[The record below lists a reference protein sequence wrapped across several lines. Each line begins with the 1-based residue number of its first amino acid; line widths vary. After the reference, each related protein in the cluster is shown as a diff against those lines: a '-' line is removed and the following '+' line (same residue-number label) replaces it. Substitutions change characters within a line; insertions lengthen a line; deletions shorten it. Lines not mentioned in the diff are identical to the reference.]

1 MGRRKVVFAVV
12 VLLVTIAG
20 SYLLLSFLRPSEG
33 GFGIYL
39 LESGELVISE
49 MEIISY
55 NKTSHEI
62 KLTEAGVAKIEG
74 LQVPLNG
81 TGFVVKVEGEEIY
94 RGAFWSP
101 VSSIPYQGV
110 VIETVVNDNTVK
122 IEAGYPSSHFQ
133 GEDPRNNSE
142 IFDYLNRVG
151 KLTD

>member
-1 MGRRKVVFAVV
+1 MGRWKLVFAATVVLVV
-12 VLLVTIAG
+12 VTA

-39 LESGELVISE
+39 LRSGELVISD

-55 NKTSHEI
+55 NRTSHEI

-94 RGAFWSP
+94 LGAFWSP
-101 VSSIPYQGV
+101 ISSLPYHGV
-110 VIETVVNDNTVK
+110 VIETVVTDNSVK

-133 GEDPRNNSE
+133 GEDPRDNPK
-142 IFDYLNRVG
+142 IFDYLDRVG

>member
-1 MGRRKVVFAVV
+1 MVAFLAAI
-12 VLLVTIAG
+12 TA
-20 SYLLLSFLRPSEG
+20 SYLLLSFLKPSDG
-33 GFGIYL
+33 GFSVYL
-39 LESGELVISE
+39 LGSDELVISDLD
-49 MEIISY
+49 IISY
-55 NKTSHEI
+55 NKTSHEM
-62 KLTEAGVAKIEG
+62 KLTEAGVSRIEG

-81 TGFVVKVEGEEIY
+81 AGFAIRVEGEEIY

-101 VSSIPYQGV
+101 VSSLPYHGV

-133 GEDPRNNSE
+133 GEDPRNNPE